1 MIPNDDNPWK
11 GLNFYVEG
19 EVLYGRDTEIKT
31 LAQYIINN
39 SQTVLYGKSGIGKS
53 SIINAGIFPIA
64 RQEGLIPIPM
74 RLEHDST
81 DPSNYLKQIKRA
93 FKESGIGMEPLH
105 PAIDEQSETLW
116 EFFHR
121 HRFFH
126 PETKAPV
133 RPLVVFDQFEEFFT
147 IQRNEA
153 TKKEFF
159 SQLAD
164 LINEVTPQYIIDAQ
178 RTGKSKSA
186 DDSTNIQSSGFKL
199 DLRLDMEHKD
209 YAEESDFNLVF
220 ILREDFL
227 SSFERYTA
235 YIPAMK
241 SNRFPLLPLNEEQAA
256 EIILRPREGMISPQ
270 VAELIIQKVTGTTEF
285 TLDGIPEIEV
295 NATMLSLYLSRL
307 YLKKGEQKT
316 ITADMVNQ
324 FGDYIIKD
332 YYEESIA
339 DIPKDEI
346 EKLEDALIT
355 YDGRRDNDS
364 LINLKHKDE
373 KGRAISDETIKKL
386 VEERKLLR
394 LFSYQ
399 GDQRLE
405 FMHDTLCD
413 TINKRIEQRQ
423 QEEETARIREE
434 EEQRHKQETK
444 RNRRRIKWL
453 AFATAFLAAILL
465 GAFIRHQLYEADYSL
480 CYGNFYIENGWPKGL
495 NPIEIKNNNN
505 NNNFFSKAKDN
516 PLDSIIVYYRLTR
529 HGRLNRKPFYKV
541 EVISAHDHQP
551 TTNKFIESPAVGLW
565 NAELG
570 EDELAKAFAELQ
582 KQTVSWVYIESDQDL
597 KIAGKC
603 TAYGKDDKELYSIQ
617 FNRDNTYKSSDE
629 SKYVQWAVYYDPS
642 GKSMIINKNGIDR
655 MRQSID
661 NGTVTKC
668 MFYSMLGVPQ
678 MNERGAYGYE
688 YDMNGTTH
696 LIREVYRM
704 NKFGDKIDDKPL
716 RYIKYK
722 YGRPQKTS
730 LYDVSYPEPGLIVR
744 HFKPNSIQIFNDTLA
759 FYSDVKNYGKL
770 KYGSLHPDID
780 KDSILSFSYDEQGQ
794 PLVKQIRSRGRIV
807 NSEVYAYLGGTDFNG
822 DHKYKE
828 IKKIKIFNKDT
839 VRYSE
844 QYTYPDTSTIVVSL
858 WMGGKKAMLSLL
870 NEKGDELCYHS
881 CTTTTR
887 TDSLYIETKEYRDSV
902 GNLIKPDQSDDYVNQ
917 YCRFEI
923 YRDKLSKN
931 ILYEYYL
938 DYNGMI
944 QKSEL
949 FKYDDYG
956 NLVAEAVAG
965 VDRTP
970 VRCIEWSWYNLFYY
984 TMLVSSPVY
993 TRQGAP
999 ASESGIFA
1007 SMHGINEFGEE
1018 SFIMG
1023 YIDNVFSTEVI
1034 DESPRMG
1041 FFFKKSQPKE
1051 DKQSKFILTGFNFS
1065 ETTIKP
1071 SNMTYSAFF
1080 IHILSTKSKY
1090 YSAGLRDGDIIVRI
1104 NGNQPNNASASA
1116 LENNRGAS
1124 HLDIASANP
1133 NNDNYETKSF
1143 SIPEGEPY
1151 IHVHHLQLTPEEY
1164 KRLNNSIH

>member
-565 NAELG
+565 NAEFG
-570 EDELAKAFAELQ
+570 EDKMAKAFAELQ
-582 KQTVSWVYIESDQDL
+582 KQTVSWVYIESDQDP

-603 TAYGKDDKELYSIQ
+603 TAYGKDGKDNKELYSIQ

-661 NGTVTKC
+661 NGKVTKC

-678 MNERGAYGYE
+678 NNERGAYGYE
-688 YDMNGTTH
+688 YNINDTTH
-696 LIREVYRM
+696 QIREVYRM

-716 RYIKYK
+716 RYFKYK

-730 LYDVSYPEPGLIVR
+730 LYDVSYPERGLIVR
-744 HFKPNSIQIFNDTLA
+744 HFKPDSIQKFNDTLA
-759 FYSDVKNYGKL
+759 FYPNVKNYGKL
-770 KYGSLHPDID
+770 KCGSLHPDIN

-794 PLVKQIRSRGRIV
+794 PLFRQIRSRGKIV
-807 NSEVYAYLGGTDFNG
+807 NSEIYAYLGGIDFNG
-822 DHKYKE
+822 DPKYRE
-828 IKKIKIFNKDT
+828 IKKIKIINDTDT
-839 VRYSE
+839 VNYSE
-844 QYTYPDTSTIVVSL
+844 LYEYPDDSTRIMKLMRGEKPFSL
-858 WMGGKKAMLSLL
+858 EGF
-870 NEKGDELCYHS
+870 NEQGDNIHYHS
-881 CTTTTR
+881 YIFNRSER
-887 TDSLYIETKEYRDSV
+887 TDSNYIIESKEYLDTNGKPVVRPNEEANI
-902 GNLIKPDQSDDYVNQ
+902 NLYSK
-917 YCRFEI
+917 FEI
-923 YRDKLSKN
+923 YKN
-931 ILYEYYL
+931 KKTDNIELKYYL
-938 DYNGMI
+938 SFDSIFNEYI
-944 QKSEL
+944 IIKSEW
-949 FKYDDYG
+949 FEYDDYG
-956 NLVAEAVAG
+956 NKTAIAVAG
-965 VDRTP
+965 VDKTP
-970 VRCIEWSWYNLFYY
+970 VRCPKWHWFGFCCYKMKFLEPFYKEKD
-984 TMLVSSPVY
+984 VSNVY
-993 TRQGAP
+993 ASIQGV
-999 ASESGIFA
+999 
-1007 SMHGINEFGEE
+1007 NEFGENSMIVQGGKIITIE
-1018 SFIMG
+1018 ELPLG
-1023 YIDNVFSTEVI
+1023 YFD
-1034 DESPRMG
+1034 DEKLDIG
-1041 FFFKKSQPKE
+1041 QP
-1051 DKQSKFILTGFNFS
+1051 SSTGFNLS
-1065 ETTIKP
+1065 MMKETESKM
-1071 SNMTYSAFF
+1071 NYSAFF
-1080 IHILSTKSKY
+1080 IHILSTKGTF
-1090 YSAGLRDGDIIVRI
+1090 YSARLKDGDIIVRI
-1104 NGNQPNNASASA
+1104 NGEKVNSKNATRLESDNDECHLEIARAINN
-1116 LENNRGAS
+1116 
-1124 HLDIASANP
+1124 
-1133 NNDNYETKSF
+1133 NYVIKHFTV
-1143 SIPEGEPY
+1143 PAGERR
-1151 IHVHHLQLTPEEY
+1151 IHVHHIEITKDEY
-1164 KRLNNSIH
+1164 NRLKEVL